1 MHLQTCG
8 IQYVLCILA
17 VCVGDIL
24 TGDLR
29 DEMLKEE
36 MKTIDK
42 LMIRVGDN
50 HIGIAAACSFALA
63 QFAKHGKRDLKT
75 CLPNLTAT
83 FRRFPEGDLHRKTYF
98 FLYSDARE
106 H

>member
-17 VCVGDIL
+17 VCISDIL
-24 TGDLR
+24 TGDLH
-29 DEMLKEE
+29 DEMLKA
-36 MKTIDK
+36 KIIDK
-42 LMIRVGDN
+42 LMYRVGDKY
-50 HIGIAAACSFALA
+50 IGIAAACSFALA

-75 CLPNLTAT
+75 FLPNLIPS
-83 FRRFPEGDLHRKTYF
+83 FRKFPAEDLHRKTYF
-98 FLYSDARE
+98 FLYPDARE